1 MLSQFAL
8 TFLLVG
14 ALVVVAWTALIVGA
28 RRFARRRRREGAW
41 DASGPLHPSE
51 PPPGWG
57 SIPGYVP
64 PRPTIEH
71 EDPGEQ

>member
-1 MLSQFAL
+1 MFTRFMLPFVLAGS
-8 TFLLVG
+8 FLMVWWG
-14 ALVVVAWTALIVGA
+14 AVFIGA

-41 DASGPLHPSE
+41 DANGPKHPSE

-64 PRPTIEH
+64 ARPTIEH
-71 EDPGEQ
+71 EHPGEE

>member
-1 MLSQFAL
+1 MFSDFAL
-8 TFLLVG
+8 TYFFVG
-14 ALVVVAWTALIVGA
+14 ALVIVTWAALIIGA

-41 DASGPLHPSE
+41 DAAGPLDPTE

-64 PRPTIEH
+64 SRPTIEH
-71 EDPGEQ
+71 EDPGEE